1 MGAPPR
7 KVLWTPNPGPQT
19 SFLASTAKRALYGG
33 AAGGGKS
40 AALFALPL
48 RWIANPRY
56 RGLYLRREAQYLGD
70 AIDKTRRIYPQ
81 TGARLVLGPRIVWT
95 WPSGAELWLNHCAHE
110 NDVANYDSFEF
121 AEVLFD
127 ELTHFTERQF
137 TGICA
142 RLRGTDPALPYW
154 ARAATNPGGEGHAWV
169 QKRWGAWLDP
179 KHPRRAAPGEHRWVL
194 RGREVPEG
202 TPHALSYTFIP
213 ALLKDNPHVGAEYR
227 AQVEDIGDPVRRAQ
241 LLDGNWDAKPEGALW
256 RWEVIEQSRVAAAP
270 PLRVSAVFVDPNAAT
285 QATAA
290 NCDDAGIVAI
300 GKGFDGRGYV
310 LEDAS
315 GQMSVADWSHQAL
328 ALYRR
333 HACSYIGAEGNL
345 ARGMVERAIRAALLE
360 EAQATGKP
368 PEHVEVRLLS
378 VRGEK
383 AQRSATARQLYPHLV
398 SHVGV
403 HTRLEDSMTTHDY
416 GSTKRSAGD
425 LDALSLGCADLL
437 LNAAP
442 SEAAPPPRLVSRAA
456 RGAGW

>member
-48 RWIANPRY
+48 RWISNPRY

-95 WPSGAELWLNHCAHE
+95 WPSGAELWMNHCAHE

-121 AEVLFD
+121 SEILFD
-127 ELTHFTERQF
+127 ELTHFTEKQF

-154 ARAATNPGGEGHAWV
+154 ARAATNPGGPGHKWV
-169 QKRWGAWLDP
+169 QRRWGAWLDRT
-179 KHPRRAAPGEHRWVL
+179 HTHRARPGEHRWLL
-194 RGREVPEG
+194 RGNEVPAG
-202 TPHALSYTFIP
+202 TPNALSYTFIP
-213 ALLKDNPHVGAEYR
+213 ALLRDNPHVAASYR
-227 AQVEDIGDPVRRAQ
+227 AEIEDINDPVRRAQ
-241 LLDGNWDAKPEGALW
+241 LLEGDWDATPEGALW
-256 RWEVIEQSRVAAAP
+256 SYESIETGRVRTAP
-270 PLRVSAVFVDPNAAT
+270 PLRVSVVYLDPNGSSDE
-285 QATAA
+285 TAA
-290 NCDDAGIVAI
+290 NNDDAGIVVL
-300 GKGFDGRGYV
+300 GKGFDDRGYV
-310 LEDAS
+310 LEDGS
-315 GQMSVADWSHQAL
+315 GQMSVDAWAR
-328 ALYRR
+328 AAIRLYRK
-333 HACSYIGAEGNL
+333 HACAYIGVEANL
-345 ARGMVERAIRAALLE
+345 GRRLLQRAIRAALLE

-368 PEHVEVRLLS
+368 PEHIEVKLIS

-383 AQRSATARQLYPHLV
+383 AQRSATARQLYPHVV

-403 HTRLEDSMTTHDY
+403 HTRLEESMTTHDY
-416 GSTKRSAGD
+416 ATSKRSPGD
-425 LDALSLGCADLL
+425 LDALSLGCADLVL
-437 LNAAP
+437 EQPAP
-442 SEAAPPPRLVSRAA
+442 TTPQATEDFYDF
-456 RGAGW
+456 